1 MSTISETDLLKALK
15 WRYATKKFDS
25 TKHIPDATWETLR
38 QAASLTPS
46 SYGLE
51 PYRVIEIR
59 DPKVR
64 AALQPV
70 SWNQAQVVDASHYVA
85 IAIET
90 PFGDPQVEGFL
101 ERTVRDRGV
110 TLESLAGYKG
120 FIEGDLVK
128 GPRAAV
134 IGPWATA
141 QAYIVLGNLLT
152 SAALLGVDAC
162 PLEGLVPAQYDEIL
176 GLKTKGLT
184 TVCAAAFGYRSSG
197 DKYASLPKV
206 RKTLD
211 ELFLTI

>member
-1 MSTISETDLLKALK
+1 MSTISETDLLKALN
-15 WRYATKKFDS
+15 WRYATKKFDAS
-25 TKHIPDATWETLR
+25 KHIPDATWETLR
-38 QAASLTPS
+38 KAASLTPS

-59 DPKVR
+59 DPKIR
-64 AALQPV
+64 AALQPA
-70 SWNQAQVVDASHYVA
+70 SWNQTQVVEASHFVA

-90 PFGDPQVEGFL
+90 PFGAPQVDGFL
-101 ERTVRDRGV
+101 ERSVRDRGV

-134 IGPWATA
+134 VGPWATA
-141 QAYIVLGNLLT
+141 QAYILLGNLLT
-152 SAALLGVDAC
+152 CAALLGIDAC

-176 GLKTKGLT
+176 GLKAKGLT
-184 TVCAAAFGYRSSG
+184 TVCAAAFGYRSSE

-211 ELFLTI
+211 ELFVTI